1 MPFYDGIGVIA
12 EKHAIVL
19 DIGAAFTKVGYVG
32 ESTPRAI
39 IRTPY
44 NFDSI
49 EITSLYDTLVDFVH
63 KLYFETL
70 LVNPK
75 DRRVVLV
82 ESILADTRLKNELV
96 KVLFQHF
103 EVLSILFAPSHL
115 MPIFGL
121 GLQNGLV
128 MDVGYNS
135 ASVIPIYQ
143 GVPILRAWQALPL
156 GGNAVHQSLRQEL
169 SLKGTSKTGEEDF
182 VQIQTET
189 ADDLA
194 ENIIEDIKVR
204 LCFVT
209 SLERGRQIH
218 QIHQDG
224 SSVAGL
230 SSFLNKSVPPVDYN
244 FEGDTV
250 LKIDGPTR
258 ESTCEV
264 LFERDND
271 HLSIPSMIL
280 DSLIASPMDTRK
292 ELAKNIIMVGGTSMQ
307 RGFKSRIFQEL
318 KEIMK
323 EEKYSEK
330 LKVEEF
336 RFHIPLGQE
345 NYACWVGASV
355 FGATDAISTRSF
367 TREQY
372 HKEKAVPDWSNLKFN
387 SVYNED
393 RQG

>member
-19 DIGAAFTKVGYVG
+19 DIGSAFTKVGYVG

-49 EITSLYDTLVDFVH
+49 ESTSLYDTLVDFVH

-128 MDVGYNS
+128 LDVGYNS

-169 SLKGTSKTGEEDF
+169 SLKGTSKTGEGEF
-182 VQIQTET
+182 VQIQTES
-189 ADDLA
+189 ADDVA

-209 SLERGRQIH
+209 SIERGRQIH

-230 SSFLNKSVPPVDYN
+230 SSFLTKSVPPADYQLN
-244 FEGDTV
+244 GSTV
-250 LKIDGPTR
+250 WKIDGPTR

-264 LFERDND
+264 L
-271 HLSIPSMIL
+271 
-280 DSLIASPMDTRK
+280 
-292 ELAKNIIMVGGTSMQ
+292 
-307 RGFKSRIFQEL
+307 IF
-318 KEIMK
+318 
-323 EEKYSEK
+323 
-330 LKVEEF
+330 
-336 RFHIPLGQE
+336 
-345 NYACWVGASV
+345 
-355 FGATDAISTRSF
+355 
-367 TREQY
+367 
-372 HKEKAVPDWSNLKFN
+372 
-387 SVYNED
+387 
-393 RQG
+393 